1 MDAAEQARQSK
12 KQELLKQ
19 PAELMVEEQVEQG
32 VFLGTPHYSV
42 IERAAVNLGRQLS
55 CEAQ

>member
-32 VFLGTPHYSV
+32 VFLGTPTTASS
-42 IERAAVNLGRQLS
+42 NGRQ
-55 CEAQ
+55 